1 MMAGG
6 VSNWATNGKYKGA
19 GWLGDMVFDMLHP
32 EEKTEVKN
40 TINITV
46 DKDGRVIANS
56 DNMNTTVNAKRG
68 KF

>member
-1 MMAGG
+1 
-6 VSNWATNGKYKGA
+6 
-19 GWLGDMVFDMLHP
+19 MVFDMLHP